1 VTCDEVRELLPD
13 HLLGAV
19 EGPAD
24 LEVRRHLRGC
34 AACRRELTVLGEGL
48 SQFAMAAHDV
58 DPPEELRERVRSV
71 LEQEWVDRPV
81 SPARRRWMALVP
93 VAAAIAIALASLGW
107 GISSDRRADVATA
120 DASSYRRLLDSLGGD
135 EFRIGA
141 LRRAGGQPVE
151 GTVLLYDSHEDQS
164 WGVVLVRA
172 PGLSGTATVALESQ
186 DGRTIPLRDLEFA
199 PDGDAADWIVTG
211 SSLLGFDRLTIRLP
225 DGSVLATAHIAQA

>member
-13 HLLGAV
+13 HLLGGV
-19 EGPAD
+19 EGPAE

-34 AACRRELTVLGEGL
+34 AACRHELAVLGEGL
-48 SQFAMAAHDV
+48 SQFARAAHDL
-58 DPPEELRERVRSV
+58 DPPEELRGRVQSV
-71 LEQEWVDRPV
+71 LEQEWADHAPR
-81 SPARRRWMALVP
+81 PARRRWFVVGP
-93 VAAAIAIALASLGW
+93 VAAAIAIVVASLGW
-107 GISSDRRADVATA
+107 GISSNHRADLAAA
-120 DASSYRRLLDSLGGD
+120 DAGSYRRLLGSLGGD

-141 LRRAGGQPVE
+141 LQGVGDQPVD

-172 PGLSGTATVALESQ
+172 PGLSGTAAVTLESG

-211 SSLLGFDRLTIRLP
+211 SSLVGFDHLTIRLP
-225 DGSVLATAHIAQA
+225 DGSVLARARIAQA